1 MVEHLLSMCEAC
13 PPPQHEMGEGEHV
26 CMCTF
31 GTYTYVCIWKPGV
44 DIGCLPQS
52 FSTLLSPFFPLLRW
66 ASLNPEFTDLARLMA
81 SEHQESSISASPA
94 VELQICIIKLS
105 L

>member
-1 MVEHLLSMCEAC
+1 MFVCVRLVHTHMCAYGSQVLILGVFLNHSPPCCLL
-13 PPPQHEMGEGEHV
+13 
-26 CMCTF
+26 
-31 GTYTYVCIWKPGV
+31 
-44 DIGCLPQS
+44 
-52 FSTLLSPFFPLLRW
+52 FFPLLRW